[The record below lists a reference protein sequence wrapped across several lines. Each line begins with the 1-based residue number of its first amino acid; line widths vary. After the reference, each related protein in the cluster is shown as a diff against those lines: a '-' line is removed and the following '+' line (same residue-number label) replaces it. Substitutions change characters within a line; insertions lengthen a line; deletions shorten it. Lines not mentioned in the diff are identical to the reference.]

1 MYTESEL
8 LPISALQHIVFCER
22 QCALIHLEQVWI
34 ENQFTAEG
42 RLLHERTH
50 SQESENR
57 RKKHT
62 ERGMPIRSLELGI
75 SGMAD
80 IIEYNENNMP
90 YPIEY
95 KRGRP
100 KVKNM
105 DEIQLCAEAMC
116 IEEMIGVR
124 LNEGALFYGK
134 TRRRKTIIFN
144 DELRTQTKNAA
155 KRLHELISK
164 GTTPSPIYTQKCR
177 RCSFYDLCKPKFFS
191 KKHNVEQYIKR
202 MLTKSIE
209 DDGED

>member
-22 QCALIHLEQVWI
+22 QCALIHLEQAWV

-42 RLLHERTH
+42 RVLHERTH

-57 RKKHT
+57 HEKHT

-75 SGMAD
+75 AGMAD
-80 IIEYNENNMP
+80 VIEYNENNVP

-100 KVKNM
+100 KTKNM

-116 IEEMIGVR
+116 IEEMLAVH
-124 LNEGALFYGK
+124 LQEGALFYGK
-134 TRRRKTIIFN
+134 TRRRKMVIFN
-144 DELRTQTKNAA
+144 EDLRTQTKNAA
-155 KRLHELISK
+155 KRLHELVNSGI
-164 GTTPSPIYTQKCR
+164 TPAPIYTEKCK
-177 RCSFYDLCKPKFFS
+177 RCSFYDLCKPKIFS
-191 KKHNVEQYIKR
+191 KKHNVELYIKR
-202 MLTKSIE
+202 MLEKSLE
-209 DDGED
+209 DDTED